1 MSIMKKPSVMGK
13 FHNFFNAVHKN
24 GNKIGTQLRVL
35 ELVYSNACIFNCK
48 HCSTRAPLGENSV
61 NLMPID
67 KVASLAKE
75 ADELGIYEWNF
86 HGGELLINKPRLLEL
101 IKAVDPNKF
110 YMYLTSNGYLL
121 DRETAF
127 NLAEAGIDRVSVS
140 IDSLDANIHD
150 NFRGQPGALERAL
163 NALEY
168 VKEAGMAPFMN
179 ITVGHYNAFSEDV
192 ENMLKYSK
200 DHGYTTLVNI
210 AIPTG
215 NWRGNLEVVIN
226 DKDRAHLIEL
236 RQKYGNVLRDLWD
249 PFDKEKKDCLGC
261 QTMSKLYITP
271 SGDVL
276 PCSFMNIKIGN
287 VYDQSLKEIVEFG
300 YSIRYFREHSEKCLA
315 GEDLDFIKKYMQDE
329 NMSVMHPL
337 DAHKVFKD
345 EIIG

>member
-1 MSIMKKPSVMGK
+1 MGMMNKPRVIEK
-13 FHNFFNAVHKN
+13 FNQFYRAVRKN

-48 HCSTRAPLGENSV
+48 HCSTRAPLGENAAD
-61 NLMPID
+61 LMPME

-86 HGGELLINKPRLLEL
+86 HGGELLIDKPRLLEL
-101 IKAVDPNKF
+101 IKVVDPNKF
-110 YMYLTSNGYLL
+110 YMFLTSNGYLL
-121 DRETAF
+121 DRDTAF
-127 NLAEAGIDRVSVS
+127 ELAAAGIDRVSVS
-140 IDSLDANIHD
+140 IDSLDASVHD
-150 NFRGQPGALERAL
+150 SFRGKAGALERAL
-163 NALEY
+163 KALEY

-200 DHGYTTLVNI
+200 EHGYTTLINI

-215 NWRGNLEVVIN
+215 NWRGNLDIVID
-226 DKDRAHLIEL
+226 DKDKEHLIEL
-236 RQKYGNVLRDLWD
+236 RQKYGNISRDIWD
-249 PFDKEKKDCLGC
+249 PFDKEKKNCLGC

-276 PCSFMNIKIGN
+276 PCSFMNIKVGN
-287 VYDQSLKEIVEFG
+287 VYEQSLKEIIDYG
-300 YSIRYFREHSEKCLA
+300 YGIPCFREHSEKCLA

-329 NMSVMHPL
+329 TMTVINPL
-337 DAHKVFKD
+337 DAHEVFKN
-345 EIIG
+345 